1 MKLNELI
8 SNEIDKIRKGRNF
21 INFVK
26 ETILVGVQTEPESIH
41 KIKNLIRIN
50 SKIRINGVFP
60 GSEEFIVDISLDE
73 LSSGEIDTTTVLDKI
88 EELILSNQF
97 KFKDGYN
104 NHTFNVENE
113 IDKSISEIEISIPE
127 RWVEETIYSTEVDVN
142 TSTPITKEWLNSHF
156 DHEWNGTH
164 GDYWIGYTDQAGHGC
179 TITKAVE
186 LTEATYYVVDAP
198 ASADEYGKGYSTTNT
213 LLCSTVEEVK
223 KFLELCGDMSYL
235 VSEL

>member
-21 INFVK
+21 IDFVK
-26 ETILVGVQTEPESIH
+26 ETILVGVETEPESV
-41 KIKNLIRIN
+41 KRVKNLIRIS
-50 SKIRINGVFP
+50 SKIRIKDKFP
-60 GSEEFIVDISLDE
+60 GSEWFIVDISLDE
-73 LSSGEIDTTTVLDKI
+73 PCGEIDAITVLDKI
-88 EELILSNQF
+88 EELIKSNQF

-104 NHTFNVENE
+104 SHTFNVENE
-113 IDKSISEIEISIPE
+113 IDESISEIEITIPE
-127 RWVEETIYSTEVDVN
+127 RWVEDTIYSTEVDVN
-142 TSTPITKEWLNSHF
+142 SSTPITEEWLNDHF
-156 DHEWNGTH
+156 DHEWSDAH

-213 LLCSTVEEVK
+213 LLCSTVEQVK

-235 VSEL
+235 VDEL